1 MWLGSVCVTMVF
13 LVSSYLGLGAGVLL
27 QPSPAKTGNK
37 MNTNK
42 MAPLRDIDTRV
53 SPMGK
58 PAYGGLWEHSSLA
71 GSGVGCFFH

>member
-1 MWLGSVCVTMVF
+1 MAGLCVRDNGLSCVQLLGA
-13 LVSSYLGLGAGVLL
+13 GAGVLP